1 MPAKPMPAAK
11 PTAAVH
17 SVPQVQVLEYRY
29 MPTPQTRQLPGSG
42 R

>member
-1 MPAKPMPAAK
+1 MPAAK

-17 SVPQVQVLEYRY
+17 SAPQMQVLEYRY
-29 MPTPQTRQLPGSG
+29 MPAPQTRQLPGSG